1 LGGKDQPAAA
11 APPCALS
18 QSAKVVPSANFHAV
32 RPLMLAPTT
41 IAELLPLHIFN
52 KTTNFLQCFYKV
64 SRFPKGGYV
73 VSACPETPETRA

>member
-1 LGGKDQPAAA
+1 MEFTVSAKRAVNLDERKLVVRWGLGGKDQPVGPA

-41 IAELLPLHIFN
+41 IAAAAVTDL
-52 KTTNFLQCFYKV
+52 KM
-64 SRFPKGGYV
+64 
-73 VSACPETPETRA
+73 